1 MTLSDFSLLKNF
13 GQEDAWPL
21 LNYFLSAPSCTV
33 FEDLISAAQ
42 LTHSTCVI
50 GECISLPQSPMMIQS
65 HGSQFPISHLT
76 EILCGRVPLGL
87 EAQVKAES
95 KISH

>member
-21 LNYFLSAPSCTV
+21 LNYFLRDPSGTV
-33 FEDLISAAQ
+33 FEDLLSAAQ
-42 LTHSTCVI
+42 LARSTCVI
-50 GECISLPQSPMMIQS
+50 GECLSLPQSPTLMMTQG

-76 EILCGRVPLGL
+76 E
-87 EAQVKAES
+87 
-95 KISH
+95 SH